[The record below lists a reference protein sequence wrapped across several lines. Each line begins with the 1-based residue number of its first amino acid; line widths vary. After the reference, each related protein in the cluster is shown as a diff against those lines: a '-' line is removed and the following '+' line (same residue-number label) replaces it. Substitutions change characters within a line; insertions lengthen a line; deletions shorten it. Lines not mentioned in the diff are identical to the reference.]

1 MSFKSVLQ
9 RWQSMPART
18 EAPERYRIRLAT
30 EDAARVEALAELFP
44 GIDVDTVLSDLIGA
58 ALDEAEAA
66 MPYEAGERVIREDE
80 FGDPVYEDTG
90 LTPRYIALTREKRKR
105 LEEG

>member
-1 MSFKSVLQ
+1 MSFKNILQ
-9 RWQSMPART
+9 RWQAMPART
-18 EAPERYRIRLAT
+18 DAPERYRIRLDV

-44 GIDVDTVLSDLIGA
+44 GVDTETVLCDLISA
-58 ALDEAEAA
+58 ALDETEAA

-90 LTPRYIALTREKRKR
+90 LTPRYIALTREKRR
-105 LEEG
+105 QLGQD